1 MNNDWKTQ
9 LAELCKDE
17 EFQQKQTELAEK
29 YKDDEAA
36 LKSEIIKLMA
46 EYGVTEPEEG
56 FVTPASELSD
66 EELSAVAGGQSM
78 ELAECLCVF
87 GGGGGVAGKTVCAC
101 VAGGAGQSTCDNNK
115 SCLCVFSGY
124 GKVSAIRVEE
134 Y

>member
-66 EELSAVAGGQSM
+66 EELSAVAGGRSL
-78 ELAECLCVF
+78 ESAECCCVLGGF
-87 GGGGGVAGKTVCAC
+87 GKAGETVCAC
-101 VAGGAGQSTCDNNK
+101 AHGGAGQSTCDNGL
-115 SCLCVFSGY
+115 LCYCAIGGY
-124 GKVSAIRVEE
+124 GDVIG
-134 Y
+134 

>member
-56 FVTPASELSD
+56 FVTPARELSD
-66 EELSAVAGGQSM
+66 EELSAVAGGRSM
-78 ELAECLCVF
+78 ESAECRCTF
-87 GGGGGVAGKTVCAC
+87 GGGGEAGETVCAC
-101 VAGGAGQSTCDNNK
+101 AFSGAGRSTCDNGL
-115 SCLCVFSGY
+115 LCYCVNCGY
-124 GKVSAIRVEE
+124 GNVIG
-134 Y
+134 

>member
-9 LAELCKDE
+9 LVEISQNE
-17 EFQQKQTELAEK
+17 EFQKKQTELAEK

-56 FVTPASELSD
+56 FVTPARELSD
-66 EELSAVAGGQSM
+66 EELSAVAGGQNLESVQCS
-78 ELAECLCVF
+78 CLLGGGGEAGETVCTCVF
-87 GGGGGVAGKTVCAC
+87 GGYGV
-101 VAGGAGQSTCDNNK
+101 VAW
-115 SCLCVFSGY
+115 
-124 GKVSAIRVEE
+124 E